1 MEKHTSGQRGLF
13 PLIQVGSC
21 GVLDS
26 CAGQLWWTVM
36 ECWKTEVDR
45 CAVII
50 GQLLDS
56 CGVVSGQL
64 LCDFWTAVLDSCC
77 AGQLWC
83 DYWTA
88 VLDSSQQCVSL
99 CCHSWCLRVQL
110 TGLPGLNLHL
120 HLHPQPGDSKP
131 HCSIITRVITVVE
144 DLMSFSFLSPLILSS
159 HLHQPAWNIS
169 IELKGQHQLPLLT
182 LASSSVE
189 AYWQSYSL
197 IWVINEAHP
206 RLVGPRSC
214 PHLSARGGCLCG
226 AGGAFIAFPQQ
237 QGRWQLSHLSRR

>member
-1 MEKHTSGQRGLF
+1 MEEEGGVSCRTQQVRLHLNHEVYHKGGLQVWF
-13 PLIQVGSC
+13 LTHGKTHIWTERPLP
-21 GVLDS
+21 LDS
-26 CAGQLWWTVM
+26 GGQLWSVGQLWWTVM

-159 HLHQPAWNIS
+159 HLHQPA
-169 IELKGQHQLPLLT
+169 
-182 LASSSVE
+182 
-189 AYWQSYSL
+189 
-197 IWVINEAHP
+197 
-206 RLVGPRSC
+206 
-214 PHLSARGGCLCG
+214 
-226 AGGAFIAFPQQ
+226 
-237 QGRWQLSHLSRR
+237 